1 MKNNLYN
8 KEEEFNKLSS
18 ILDSLI
24 PNYSKDTLN
33 SIKNLYENM
42 NDDSLKN
49 YVLFKKVS
57 FINNEFN
64 LFPIVLYSLNYDKG
78 DLFFFQP
85 NLVLVNKK
93 FVTKFKEVIKY
104 TKLDSNIKKV
114 TNVNSIIKNLEEAGV
129 PRIYCEY
136 VIRNSIDTTE
146 KIFSAELSKL
156 DNLYSYIKSKYVIKG
171 INFDDILNII
181 ENKVIYYFI
190 IMQTHES
197 YKGIFNLYLVEV
209 TGYIDNVKENYKEEI
224 LERLNSIYLGYDY
237 FLKNKSSNN
246 MKKIASLMDI
256 YKRKLVY
263 EVLCYFS

>member
-1 MKNNLYN
+1 MKNGLYN

-24 PNYSKDTLN
+24 PNCSKDILN

-57 FINNEFN
+57 FINNEYD
-64 LFPIVLYSLNYDKG
+64 LFPIILYSLNYDKG

-93 FVTKFKEVIKY
+93 FVSKFKEAVKY
-104 TKLDSNIKKV
+104 TKLDSSIKKV
-114 TNVNSIIKNLEEAGV
+114 TNVKSIIKNLEESGV

-136 VIRNSIDTTE
+136 LIRNNIDTTE
-146 KIFSAELSKL
+146 KIFLAELSKL
-156 DNLYSYIKSKYVIKG
+156 DNIYSYIKYKYIIKG
-171 INFDDILNII
+171 MSFDDIINTV
-181 ENKVIYYFI
+181 ENEIVHYFI
-190 IMQTHES
+190 IMQTNES
-197 YKGIFNLYLVEV
+197 YKSVFNSYLIGV

-237 FLKNKSSNN
+237 FLKNKSSAN
-246 MKKIASLMDI
+246 MKKNASLMSI

-263 EVLCYFS
+263 EMLFYFL